1 MRTRILIIL
10 LLTLLLVGL
19 VTVESI
25 FVHSTIDYLKT
36 ESISLQTLIRESENI
51 DTKTLQI
58 KLNEF
63 DEKWME
69 KENVLC
75 LVINHKDMERVGEQI
90 KKLKTLSRQND
101 KIQAEQE
108 IDLLVYYISG
118 YDHFAKISFQN
129 IF

>member
-1 MRTRILIIL
+1 M
-10 LLTLLLVGL
+10 GL